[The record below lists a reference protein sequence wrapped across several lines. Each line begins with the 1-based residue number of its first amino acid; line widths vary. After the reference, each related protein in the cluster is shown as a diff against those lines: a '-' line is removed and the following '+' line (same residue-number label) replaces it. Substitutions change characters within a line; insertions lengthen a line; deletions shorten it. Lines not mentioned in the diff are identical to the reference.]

1 MELNLLRDV
10 KNKKKEFYRYVD
22 QKRQAGECTF
32 SAK

>member
-10 KNKKKEFYRYVD
+10 KNKKEFHRYID